1 MECMANSDN
10 VIRRDLPPNY
20 VMSPILLRRS
30 RTNPPRHRNTWSV
43 LDRFGASSPFSTLYD
58 PPIPEF
64 AVIKIDI
71 PAGELEKHPKFD
83 GPSIT
88 VVIEGKG
95 SVEWN
100 EDGKNL
106 ELGTG
111 DVFYA
116 GAGTCINIRADE
128 KKLVLY
134 RAFVEVRE

>member
-1 MECMANSDN
+1 
-10 VIRRDLPPNY
+10 
-20 VMSPILLRRS
+20 
-30 RTNPPRHRNTWSV
+30 
-43 LDRFGASSPFSTLYD
+43 LYD

-64 AVIKIDI
+64 AIIKIDI
-71 PAGELEKHPKFD
+71 PAGELEQHPKFD

>member
-10 VIRRDLPPNY
+10 VIRAGLTRKLRDVPNLVATLTY
-20 VMSPILLRRS
+20 ESSKASKHLVSPRPL
-30 RTNPPRHRNTWSV
+30 
-43 LDRFGASSPFSTLYD
+43 GASSRFSTLYD

-64 AVIKIDI
+64 AIIKIDI
-71 PAGELEKHPKFD
+71 PAGELEQHPKFD